1 MAVQSDYR
9 YSLTVNG
16 NSQFDVVSFVL
27 TEHLSS
33 LFRAELA
40 LAGFD
45 NAPAFA
51 EILNH
56 PATLTF
62 WQGDVAVRHLNGI
75 VTGFKQQESGFS
87 RTRYQM
93 VIEPALSR
101 ANLQADLRIFQQ
113 QDSQQIIETLLRKNQ
128 VTQHQFHFSDAY
140 WTREYCVQYRE
151 TDLAF
156 IERLAAEEGTYYY
169 FEHTAD
175 HHILHFSNSSGL
187 AESKG
192 RLLYNA
198 MPAGERPEAA
208 VWHWAY
214 EEKLAGTQQT
224 LRDYTFTHP
233 RYHQEHQ
240 AVRNTS
246 NIFGEHRDA
255 QYESYDYPGRYKRDA
270 QGKPFT
276 RYRLEYLQRE
286 AELAT
291 AKSDDL
297 RMIPGYCFTLT
308 GHRRAHYNRDW
319 LVVGVTHRGWQSGVL
334 EEESGEQGNRYEND
348 IKLIPQGRQW
358 RPTPQPKPRVDGL
371 QVAHVV
377 GPAEEEIYCDEWGR
391 VKVQF
396 PWDRQGNND
405 EHSSCWIRVS
415 QGWAGAQFGSIA
427 IPRIGHEV
435 LVGFLEGDPDQPII
449 TGRTYHGTT
458 EPPYPLPTHKTRMTI
473 KSKTHKGEGFNEL
486 RFDDEKEQEEIFI
499 HAQKNQNN
507 VVNHDETTN
516 VGRNRSEKV
525 GRHEKITVGKNRSQT
540 IKQNELLTV
549 GFNRMTNIAMN
560 ELHNVGMM
568 RSLNVLLSQK
578 EMVGQDFDL
587 TVGKDYRID
596 VGNNTHFST
605 AQLLTMISQNMHV
618 TGKDEIR
625 LDSKGGQIHLN
636 EKGITLKGIVT
647 IEGPLTVKG
656 EAMAGGRSVE
666 GECIA
671 CKQAAAVGRPVN
683 PILGIKLL
691 TNEVDFALPGLL
703 PLTWRR
709 SYYSDIPAGEMGNWL
724 GQGWRVNGSQ
734 WIEGRLQSVALDNPL
749 DTPLNDGQETP
760 PKSTAL
766 ESFYYLDEQGREIPL
781 PREID
786 GTPIFIQA
794 EQIWVHYIGTETIEI
809 ANTTKSVRMTFRCLP
824 PQTARQR
831 QDGQTSIR
839 YFTLQTIQDN
849 HGNRQQ
855 FLYGQGLYGQ
865 PPLPYA
871 VTDGNGRVFAL
882 QFKHMDATT
891 ATASP
896 IAAMASATIP
906 PETGDRSPLWR
917 LTDIYLLP
925 QPFSAVNLTQLQ
937 ETLQKHTALSEVS
950 EVSINSPLGKKL
962 VSYRYNAEGDL
973 IEVKDGLGYVVRKFA
988 YRNHLMIAHEDA
1000 AGLVSRY
1007 EYDHYRPSG
1016 KVIRNST
1023 NLGERWEFAY
1033 FPSYTQVTDVLGRTE
1048 EYHFDEHREL
1058 IKFVAA
1064 NGQATLQERDKLG
1077 RVLSQTDP
1085 SGQTRYFEYNPQ
1097 GQMTKLTRPDNVML
1111 YFMYDNEGRLTG
1123 QTDALGNLTRYH
1135 YDDRGKL
1142 IERVDALNQK
1152 TQYVYNDKG
1161 LLTSSTDPLGNDT
1174 LFAYDDNYQ
1183 LSQVT
1188 DCSGNQSRFGY
1199 NEWGQLT
1206 AQTDAQGH
1214 TTCYDYN
1221 ERQQLIATVLP
1232 NQERTAYRYDKAG
1245 RMTEVMDPQGNRTRY
1260 QYRADGLLSIKTN
1273 VQGHHFH
1280 YDYDVAGRLV
1290 GLTNENHATYRFVY
1304 DELDRVTWE
1313 KGFDDKLTQYEYD
1326 RQGNLMRRTDY
1337 GVTER
1342 GERNKAA
1349 IRIAEF
1355 KYDSLGQLTE
1365 EVIRQGDNTH
1375 QTRFRFDLNGRMSAV
1390 ESGGQQIDFRYDAIG
1405 RLVEESQGGK
1415 RLAYDYD
1422 ANGNRLKTSLPSGD
1436 SIGYFYYGTGHL
1448 SGIKLNHQ
1456 LISEMTRDTL
1466 HREIV
1471 RSQGQLSECYRYDEM
1486 GRLVQQQA
1494 GLVHHQNGAQIDRT
1508 YGYDSLGNLTQTR
1521 TVFPPKPFEAPQQTQ
1536 YRYDNLGRIAK
1547 AESQGHSQ
1555 PQVQGFY
1562 FDPAHN
1568 LVNNPTEKVQDNRVV
1583 NYQGIRFTYDSLGN
1597 LTERKSA
1604 EDDYQR
1610 YTYDLKNRLI
1620 KAEIYTRYKQE
1631 SWGYDYDPLGRRLAK
1646 WKLNKGGEKAL
1657 HSEFIWDGSHLVQEI
1672 RHEQSAQNSPKTNR
1686 TFTYIY
1692 RHPNS
1697 YEPLAQCLARTDG
1710 QGNRIEHEVNYF
1722 HCDQIGIPREMTD
1735 SEGKLIWRGRYDA
1748 WGDLIRER
1756 YPNNAAGTHQPF
1768 RLQNQYY
1775 DEETGLHYNFLRY
1788 YDPITGRFT
1797 TQDPIGLQGGMNLYQ
1812 FAPNVQAWVDLL
1824 GLARFCT
1831 RPLSFAPFGVTTDI
1845 DKSYRGGFDL
1855 GVFHEQIFF
1864 DDGTNIGYTK
1874 TGTFSENSMEG
1885 YKCSNISF
1893 DDSIMKQAV
1902 KNVKDRKISYRDIT
1916 SGKLIEKQK
1925 LKFGNDNYDFL
1936 SNNCQDFSTEV
1947 EKEYYKLWRKK

>member
-62 WQGDVAVRHLNGI
+62 WQDDTPIRYLNGI

-192 RLLYNA
+192 QLLYNA

-240 AVRNTS
+240 AVRNTP

-297 RMIPGYCFTLT
+297 RVIPGYCFTLT

-578 EMVGQDFDL
+578 EMVGQDCDL

-691 TNEVDFALPGLL
+691 TNEVDFSLPGLL

-896 IAAMASATIP
+896 IAAMASATIT
-906 PETGDRSPLWR
+906 PETAECSPLWR

-950 EVSINSPLGKKL
+950 EVSTNSPLGKKL

-973 IEVKDGLGYVVRKFA
+973 IEVKDGLGYVVRKFT
-988 YRNHLMIAHEDA
+988 YRNHLMVAHEDA
-1000 AGLVSRY
+1000 AGLVSTY

-1111 YFMYDNEGRLTG
+1111 YFMYDNDGRLTG
-1123 QTDALGNLTRYH
+1123 QTDALGNMTRYR
-1135 YDDRGKL
+1135 YDERGNL
-1142 IERVDALNQK
+1142 VERLDALKQS
-1152 TQYVYNDKG
+1152 TAYAYTDKG
-1161 LLTSSTDPLGNDT
+1161 QLSQITDPLGNHT
-1174 LFAYDDNYQ
+1174 HFTYDGNAQ
-1183 LSQVT
+1183 LAQVT
-1188 DCSGNQSRFGY
+1188 DCSSNPTRFSY
-1199 NEWGQLT
+1199 NEWGQLS
-1206 AQTDAQGH
+1206 AQTDALGH
-1214 TTCYDYN
+1214 TTSYDYN
-1221 ERQQLIATVLP
+1221 DRQQLIAMILP
-1232 NQERTAYRYDKAG
+1232 NQSRTTYRYDNAG
-1245 RMTEVMDPQGNRTRY
+1245 RMAAVIDPQGNKTAY
-1260 QYRADGLLSIKTN
+1260 QYRADGLLCIKTN
-1273 VQGHHFH
+1273 AQGHRFQYH
-1280 YDYDVAGRLV
+1280 YDLAGRLV
-1290 GLTNENHATYRFVY
+1290 GLTNENQAAYRFVY
-1304 DELDRVTWE
+1304 DESDRVIWE

-1326 RQGNLMRRTDY
+1326 EQGRLTTQREFGISETSIPNTPNIPNQAVIRETHFHYDRQGR
-1337 GVTER
+1337 
-1342 GERNKAA
+1342 
-1349 IRIAEF
+1349 
-1355 KYDSLGQLTE
+1355 LTK
-1365 EVIRQGDNTH
+1365 
-1375 QTRFRFDLNGRMSAV
+1375 
-1390 ESGGQQIDFRYDAIG
+1390 QQIKQGHQQHTTHYRYDANGRLTDIDNGESRLAYRYDALG
-1405 RLVEESQGGK
+1405 RLVEETGTHPILDNRPSKIG
-1415 RLAYDYD
+1415 YHYD
-1422 ANGNRLKTSLPSGD
+1422 ANGNRIKTGLPSGD
-1436 SIGYFYYGTGHL
+1436 DIHYFYYGTGHL

-1456 LISEMTRDTL
+1456 LISEITRDKR
-1466 HREIV
+1466 HREIT
-1471 RSQGQLSECYRYDEM
+1471 RTQGRITGEYQYNPLGQLTK
-1486 GRLVQQQA
+1486 QQA
-1494 GLVHHQNGAQIDRT
+1494 GLTESTAIRT
-1508 YGYDSLGNLTQTR
+1508 
-1521 TVFPPKPFEAPQQTQ
+1521 
-1536 YRYDNLGRIAK
+1536 
-1547 AESQGHSQ
+1547 
-1555 PQVQGFY
+1555 
-1562 FDPAHN
+1562 
-1568 LVNNPTEKVQDNRVV
+1568 
-1583 NYQGIRFTYDSLGN
+1583 
-1597 LTERKSA
+1597 
-1604 EDDYQR
+1604 
-1610 YTYDLKNRLI
+1610 
-1620 KAEIYTRYKQE
+1620 
-1631 SWGYDYDPLGRRLAK
+1631 LA
-1646 WKLNKGGEKAL
+1646 
-1657 HSEFIWDGSHLVQEI
+1657 
-1672 RHEQSAQNSPKTNR
+1672 R
-1686 TFTYIY
+1686 TFTYD
-1692 RHPNS
+1692 PSGNLQQS
-1697 YEPLAQCLARTDG
+1697 DTCLFTGG
-1710 QGNRIEHEVNYF
+1710 QF
-1722 HCDQIGIPREMTD
+1722 
-1735 SEGKLIWRGRYDA
+1735 
-1748 WGDLIRER
+1748 ER
-1756 YPNNAAGTHQPF
+1756 SQ
-1768 RLQNQYY
+1768 
-1775 DEETGLHYNFLRY
+1775 
-1788 YDPITGRFT
+1788 T
-1797 TQDPIGLQGGMNLYQ
+1797 T
-1812 FAPNVQAWVDLL
+1812 
-1824 GLARFCT
+1824 
-1831 RPLSFAPFGVTTDI
+1831 
-1845 DKSYRGGFDL
+1845 
-1855 GVFHEQIFF
+1855 
-1864 DDGTNIGYTK
+1864 
-1874 TGTFSENSMEG
+1874 
-1885 YKCSNISF
+1885 
-1893 DDSIMKQAV
+1893 
-1902 KNVKDRKISYRDIT
+1902 
-1916 SGKLIEKQK
+1916 
-1925 LKFGNDNYDFL
+1925 
-1936 SNNCQDFSTEV
+1936 
-1947 EKEYYKLWRKK
+1947 